1 MGDAI
6 EAIRAIVREQQLG
19 GLSAQELEI
28 WRAVYA
34 DMEKAL
40 KKCRVQLLDK
50 TQRNRALSRE
60 LQGVKT
66 ELEALQGMRA
76 RVDYLEGLLQLQ
88 AEKVTA

>member
-60 LQGVKT
+60 IQGLKA
-66 ELEALQGMRA
+66 ELEALNGTRE
-76 RVDYLEGLLQLQ
+76 RVKYLEGLLSLQ
-88 AEKVTA
+88 PEKVSA